1 MRPLTQDLSVYNRFD
16 FEKPPVGVKFLLNKP
31 DGLEQIDKSLAFC
44 EMIKEA
50 HQRGAPFY
58 FGKENEN
65 CVGKTVLGMEEMAPF
80 VEGGQIG
87 PKFGIYQEPRA
98 NNKIYQYI
106 PKLREGIVNYVAFSV
121 LDLLTFEPDLLI
133 LYTTPSQA
141 EIVLRAMSY
150 STGEMW
156 DPKATP
162 VLGCSW
168 LFIHPYLSGKV
179 NYTITGLAFGMK
191 AKQVFPEGWILISIP
206 YQWIPIITQSLGE
219 MEWVLPSYTDGR
231 EAFME
236 REKRVFEEA
245 AQEAQTP

>member
-1 MRPLTQDLSVYNRFD
+1 MEPLKQDLSVYNGFD
-16 FEKPPVGVKFLLNKP
+16 FDKPPVAVKFLLTKP
-31 DGLEQIDKSLAFC
+31 DDVEQIDKSLPFC

-50 HQRGAPFY
+50 QQRGTPFY
-58 FGKENEN
+58 FAKENED
-65 CVGKTVLGMEEMAPF
+65 CVGKVVLGMEEMEPF

-98 NNKIYQYI
+98 NNRIYQYI
-106 PKLREGIVNYVAFSV
+106 PKFRQGLVNYVAFSV
-121 LDLLTFEPDLLI
+121 LDALTFEPDLLI
-133 LYTTPSQA
+133 LYATPSQA

-168 LFIHPYLSGKV
+168 LFIHPFQSGKV

-191 AKQVFPEGWILISIP
+191 AKQVYPEGQILISIP
-206 YQWIPIITQSLGE
+206 YQWIPTITHNLNE
-219 MEWVLPSYTDGR
+219 MEWVLPSYTDGK
-231 EAFME
+231 EKFLE

-245 AQEAQTP
+245 EQEARTS